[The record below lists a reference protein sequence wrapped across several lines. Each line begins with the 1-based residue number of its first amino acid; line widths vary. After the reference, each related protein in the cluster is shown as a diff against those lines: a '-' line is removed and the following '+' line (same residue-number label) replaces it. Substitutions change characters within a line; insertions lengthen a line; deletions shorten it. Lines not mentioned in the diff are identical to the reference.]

1 MSKFLRSLT
10 DGSLR
15 CKYCGDKECNCM
27 EDGMTTIRIIGCW
40 EFPDS
45 PWSIL
50 VQPAKQTL
58 PNGKKIPSGHK
69 IWIPKDKCFGIDS
82 LLKKMGVD
90 NSFLNKLRF
99 D

>member
-15 CKYCGDKECNCM
+15 CRYCGDKECNCM
-27 EDGMTTIRIIGCW
+27 EDGITTVNFTAIWKYG
-40 EFPDS
+40 EKGT
-45 PWSIL
+45 SIL
-50 VQPAKQTL
+50 VQLAKQKL

-69 IWIPKDKCFGIDS
+69 IWIPMNKVTGIDE

-90 NSFLNKLRF
+90 NDFLNRLRF